1 MTKRYL
7 SIIVMAA
14 MTCVAMA
21 NPVTKTMALQ
31 KAKLFAK
38 ERMGRPNENV
48 VITYQSDLKGKP
60 GHPGL
65 YLCNYGSDKG
75 YVILS
80 GDDRTVPV
88 LAYSEKGSLDVDHLP
103 ENMKWWLQYYEEAIE
118 QVVDFQLTNKMPAGR
133 PTDVIKPL
141 IKTRWDQ
148 IWPFNEMCPSVGNSK
163 CPTGCVATAMAQ
175 VLNYHRCPADS
186 TNAIDAYTTYSYK
199 VNMPELEPTTFDW
212 DNMLNVYGRN
222 ATQEQRDAVAKLML
236 YCGQVVQMDYTPNS
250 SGANTDYLGYLLP
263 RYFNLPKTIHCLT
276 RYAYTIEQW
285 DSILINE
292 LKHNRPVLYT
302 GYTMAMEGHAF
313 VCDGYD
319 GNGYYHINWGWGGS
333 GDDYFR
339 ISVLDAS
346 ANGTG
351 GSSTSLRFSVLQ
363 SAIIGITR
371 EGEDE
376 FVAPDVPIVAFSRSS
391 LKYGR
396 EYVRDS
402 VGVDFTKIVV
412 DIPVLYDGNN
422 WYNNFKIGLALFD
435 DEGNMLKT
443 VGSANIDLW
452 PSYPDDKEVNIKLGK
467 GIENGHYNLKTVFWE
482 NGGGEPKVARNA
494 DVNYIDAQ
502 IHGDTLTLVPVPR
515 AEFKVKSVKR
525 KGRDIVVRLT
535 NDQETFDGF
544 IELRKYNNKGV
555 MEEVAMEPAIIEANS
570 TRDISIYVDNDHSID
585 LDNEVY
591 FLSVDNYEDQYFYT
605 NAYNDGAQ
613 LQCRVDFLNLDEDET
628 VIVGD
633 KVICNVTVANN
644 GVGEYR
650 HLVSVNLV
658 NEQGEEMAEN
668 QIVSIPSGD
677 SVTLGMVF
685 KPGAFDK
692 SYKVVVRGY
701 EGSELKT
708 IEETPALMLQKGAI
722 YWVADGSMKTKKA
735 ESNFV
740 VPDDALA
747 INLKVAYT
755 SNAQPNENP
764 NTVYLLDKSVP
775 KGLMGKNVVNYEN
788 KGGTITM
795 DDRYDFYVPEDVTAT
810 MVPKYIR
817 AFANE
822 DLGRWST
829 LTLPF
834 APIAISVDGAPV
846 DWHKAGE
853 DEEASSNAKFWLME
867 IVAVEGDQMTLA
879 YASEIKSNTT
889 YLIAPENSLAG
900 KELLFEG
907 KKNTTLEA
915 GFSKYMVGE
924 VDGFGIST
932 NSVKTLVKDVY
943 VLEGDRFVY
952 VETDTPLP
960 AFRACLAGAR
970 LDGGVIQ
977 IIGPALPDGIET
989 LKATTT
995 PSTGKIYNVM
1005 GVCVGNSAEMENLPK
1020 GIYIIKGR
1028 KVVR

>member
-1 MTKRYL
+1 MMRRYL
-7 SIIVMAA
+7 AVIVMAVVS
-14 MTCVAMA
+14 CVVMA
-21 NPVTKTMALQ
+21 NPVTKAVALQ

-38 ERMGRPNENV
+38 EQFGNRNENV

-60 GHPGL
+60 GHPAL
-65 YLCNYGSDKG
+65 YVCNYGNDKG

-88 LAYSEKGSLDVDHLP
+88 LAYSDHGSLDVEHMP

-118 QVVDFQLTNKMPAGR
+118 QVVDYQLTNKMPVGR

-141 IKTRWDQ
+141 IKTKWDQ
-148 IWPFNEMCPSVGNSK
+148 TWPFNEMCPSVNAVR

-186 TNAIDAYTTYSYK
+186 TNAIDAYTTYTHK
-199 VNMPELEPTTFDW
+199 VNMPKLAPTTFDW
-212 DNMLNVYGRN
+212 DNMLDVYGRN

-236 YCGQVVQMDYTPNS
+236 YCGQAVQMDYTPNS

-263 RYFNLPKTIHCLT
+263 RYFNLPNTIHNVT
-276 RYAYTIEQW
+276 RYGYTIEQW

-319 GNGYYHINWGWGGS
+319 GNGYYHINWGWGGD

-402 VGVDFTKIVV
+402 VGVDFTNIVV
-412 DIPVLYDGNN
+412 DIPVFYDGNN
-422 WYNNFKIGLALFD
+422 WYNKYKVGLALFD
-435 DEGNMLKT
+435 DEGNIVKT
-443 VGSANIDLW
+443 VGSTNVELW
-452 PSYPDDKEVNIKLGK
+452 PGYPDDTELTIKLGK
-467 GIENGHYNLKTVFWE
+467 GIENGHYKLKTMFWE
-482 NGGGEPKVARNA
+482 NGGGVPKMARNA

-502 IHGDTLTLVPVPR
+502 IQGDTLTLQPVPKGD
-515 AEFKVKSVKR
+515 FKVTRVRRSGSNV
-525 KGRDIVVRLT
+525 VVRLT
-535 NDQETFDGF
+535 NGDEWFDGF
-544 IELRKYNNKGV
+544 FYLRKYNSKGAI
-555 MEEVAMEPAIIEANS
+555 EEVAMEPAAIEPNS
-570 TRDISIYVDNDHSID
+570 TRDIAIYVDNDHSID

-591 FLSVDNYEDQYFYT
+591 FLSVDSYEDQFFYT
-605 NAYNDGAQ
+605 NAYNEGAQ
-613 LQCRVDFLNLDEDET
+613 LQCRVDFLNLDDEGT
-628 VIVGD
+628 AIVGD

-650 HLVSVNLV
+650 HFVGVNLV
-658 NEQGEEMAEN
+658 NEQGEEMSEN
-668 QIVSIPSGD
+668 KIVSIPSGD
-677 SVTLGMVF
+677 YVTLGMQF
-685 KPGAFDK
+685 KPSAFDK
-692 SYKVVVRGY
+692 SYKVVVKGF
-701 EGSELKT
+701 EGNVLKT
-708 IEETPALMLQKGAI
+708 IEETPALMLLKGAI

-810 MVPKYIR
+810 VVPKYIR
-817 AFANE
+817 AFNAE
-822 DLGRWST
+822 DVGKWST

-834 APIAISVDGAPV
+834 APIAISVDGASAT
-846 DWHKAGE
+846 WHQQGE
-853 DEEASSNAKFWLME
+853 DGEATGNAKFWLME
-867 IVAVEGDQMTLA
+867 IVAVEGDQMTLD
-879 YASEIKSNTT
+879 YASEIKANTT
-889 YLIAPENSLAG
+889 YIIAPDAQLSG

-907 KKNTTLEA
+907 KKNTTLKA
-915 GFSKYMVGE
+915 GFAKDMVSK
-924 VDGFGIST
+924 VDGFDITT
-932 NSVKTLVKDVY
+932 NSVKTIVKDVY

-952 VETDTPLP
+952 VDEDTTLP
-960 AFRACLAGAR
+960 AFRACLAGVRVEGSAIR
-970 LDGGVIQ
+970 
-977 IIGPALPDGIET
+977 IIAPALPDGIEN
-989 LKATTT
+989 LRATTT
-995 PSTGKIYNVM
+995 PSNGEIYNVM
-1005 GVCVGNSAEMENLPK
+1005 GVCVGGLTDLKNLPK
-1020 GIYIIKGR
+1020 GIYIIGGR
-1028 KVVR
+1028 KVMR